1 MKIAIDSIVIG
12 ERARKEV
19 GCLDPLER
27 SLESVGQLQ
36 AIGITTDN
44 VLVFGERR
52 LRAAKRIGWTE
63 IEARIVDC
71 DSLMAER
78 DENQIRKDFTPT
90 EAVAIAMAIQ
100 GRMAGR
106 HGSNQHALRGGG
118 NISTSSEQGKSR
130 DIAARAAGL
139 GSGKTLEAA
148 QRVIEHGTPELVE
161 AMDARAVSIHGAD
174 KLAKLPAEEQ
184 REAVKAK
191 RRKSADAGANH
202 APPPDRSA
210 PPDKPKTR
218 RATQRSQQRL
228 TLELRWRTADEA
240 VNSLRAQL
248 SEHAPEVWAALC
260 QSIRAMESA

>member
-100 GRMAGR
+100 ERMVGRVGNPSLKAN
-106 HGSNQHALRGGG
+106 SG
-118 NISTSSEQGKSR
+118 NISGIERGDSR

-148 QRVIEHGTPELVE
+148 QRVIERGTPELIE
-161 AMDARAVSIHGAD
+161 AMDKREISIHGAD
-174 KLAKLPAEEQ
+174 KLARQPAAKQ
-184 REAVKAK
+184 REAVAGK
-191 RRKSADAGANH
+191 RAKSAGKPTAADSRPEQPQRKQRERPDA
-202 APPPDRSA
+202 APA
-210 PPDKPKTR
+210 PDKAPVHRLSFSYTTPKEGAETLLR
-218 RATQRSQQRL
+218 LLESRAPDVLAEMRVL
-228 TLELRWRTADEA
+228 I
-240 VNSLRAQL
+240 
-248 SEHAPEVWAALC
+248 AA
-260 QSIRAMESA
+260 

>member
-1 MKIAIDSIVIG
+1 MKVRIDSIVVG
-12 ERARKEV
+12 ERARKDTGEM
-19 GCLDPLER
+19 DSLER
-27 SLESVGQLQ
+27 SMSKLGQLQ
-36 AIGITTDN
+36 PIGITHDN

-52 LRAAKRIGWTE
+52 LRAAKHIGWTE
-63 IEARIVDC
+63 IEARIIDC
-71 DSLMAER
+71 DALLAEH
-78 DENQIRKDFTPT
+78 DENVIRKQFTVT
-90 EAVAIAMAIQ
+90 EQIALAQVIQ
-100 GRMAGR
+100 GQVAGR
-106 HGSNQHALRGGG
+106 AGGNRMPEHSG
-118 NISTSSEQGKSR
+118 NISGKVDQGDSR

-161 AMDARAVSIHGAD
+161 AMDRREISIHGAD

-218 RATQRSQQRL
+218 RATQQSQQRL

>member
-90 EAVAIAMAIQ
+90 ESVAIAMAIQ
-100 GRMAGR
+100 GRMVGR
-106 HGSNQHALRGGG
+106 VGNPSLKANSG
-118 NISTSSEQGKSR
+118 NISGIERGDSR

-148 QRVIEHGTPELVE
+148 QRVIERGTPELIE

-218 RATQRSQQRL
+218 RATQQSQQRL

>member
-100 GRMAGR
+100 ERMVGRVGNPSLKAN
-106 HGSNQHALRGGG
+106 SG
-118 NISTSSEQGKSR
+118 NISGIERGDSR

-161 AMDARAVSIHGAD
+161 AMDRREISIHGAD
-174 KLAKLPAEEQ
+174 KLAKQPAAKQ
-184 REAVKAK
+184 REAVAGK
-191 RRKSADAGANH
+191 RAKSAGKPTAADSRPEQPQRKQRERPDA
-202 APPPDRSA
+202 APA
-210 PPDKPKTR
+210 PDKAPVHRLSFSYTTPKEGAETLLR
-218 RATQRSQQRL
+218 LLESRAPDVLAEMRVL
-228 TLELRWRTADEA
+228 I
-240 VNSLRAQL
+240 
-248 SEHAPEVWAALC
+248 AA
-260 QSIRAMESA
+260 

>member
-100 GRMAGR
+100 GRMAQR
-106 HGSNQHALRGGG
+106 HGGDRKTDQGG
-118 NISTSSEQGKSR
+118 NISTLNEPGKSR

-148 QRVIEHGTPELVE
+148 QRVIERGTPELIE
-161 AMDARAVSIHGAD
+161 AMDKREISIHGAD
-174 KLAKLPAEEQ
+174 KLARQPAAKQ
-184 REAVKAK
+184 REAVAGK
-191 RRKSADAGANH
+191 RAKSAGKPTAADSRPEQPQRKQRERPDA
-202 APPPDRSA
+202 APA
-210 PPDKPKTR
+210 PDKAPVHRLSFSYTTPKEGAETLLR
-218 RATQRSQQRL
+218 LLESRAPDVLAEMRVL
-228 TLELRWRTADEA
+228 I
-240 VNSLRAQL
+240 
-248 SEHAPEVWAALC
+248 AA
-260 QSIRAMESA
+260 

>member
-106 HGSNQHALRGGG
+106 NHRPSAADKSG
-118 NISTSSEQGKSR
+118 NISGLTERGDSR
-130 DIAARAAGL
+130 DIAASAAGL

-161 AMDARAVSIHGAD
+161 AMDKREISIHGAD
-174 KLAKLPAEEQ
+174 KLARQPAAKQ
-184 REAVKAK
+184 REAVAGK
-191 RRKSADAGANH
+191 RAKSAGNPAATDSRPEQPQRKQRERPDA
-202 APPPDRSA
+202 APA
-210 PPDKPKTR
+210 PDKAPVHRLSFSYTTPKEGAETLLR
-218 RATQRSQQRL
+218 LLESRAPDVLAEMRVL
-228 TLELRWRTADEA
+228 I
-240 VNSLRAQL
+240 
-248 SEHAPEVWAALC
+248 AA
-260 QSIRAMESA
+260 

>member
-100 GRMAGR
+100 ERMVGRVGNPSLKAN
-106 HGSNQHALRGGG
+106 SG
-118 NISTSSEQGKSR
+118 NISGIERGDSR

-161 AMDARAVSIHGAD
+161 AMDRREISIHGAD
-174 KLAKLPAEEQ
+174 KLARQPAAKQ
-184 REAVKAK
+184 REAVAGK
-191 RRKSADAGANH
+191 RAKSAGKPTAADSRPEQPQRKQRERPDA
-202 APPPDRSA
+202 APA
-210 PPDKPKTR
+210 PDKAPVHRLSFSYTTPKEGAETLLR
-218 RATQRSQQRL
+218 LLESRAPDVLAEMRVL
-228 TLELRWRTADEA
+228 I
-240 VNSLRAQL
+240 
-248 SEHAPEVWAALC
+248 AA
-260 QSIRAMESA
+260 

>member
-90 EAVAIAMAIQ
+90 ESVAIAMAIQ
-100 GRMAGR
+100 GRMVGR
-106 HGSNQHALRGGG
+106 NHRPASADKSG
-118 NISTSSEQGKSR
+118 NISGLTERGDSR

-139 GSGKTLEAA
+139 GCGKTLEAA
-148 QRVIEHGTPELVE
+148 QRVIERGTPELIE

-218 RATQRSQQRL
+218 RATQQSQQRL